1 MFNAGM
7 VLALSRN
14 RPEFVDLL
22 LSNGADLSEVGLV
35 EIFIPALRFNLSNYY
50 LSLSIFLS
58 FVYLYICT
66 IHLCTYT

>member
-58 FVYLYICT
+58 FVYLSI
-66 IHLCTYT
+66 